1 MDFKK
6 KLNQTIAEIEQQLDL
21 SVDSDDL
28 MEAEFDGYYAIH
40 FYDQNSVSIRLDFTD
55 DGKIDWN
62 SLGHTVTL
70 EKTYEI
76 LKPAN
81 LQQPMSVFVNDEE
94 VDNLSTITF
103 KTPVIVA
110 DPNNF
115 IPLVKHTLEQLAN
128 LQIK

>member
-1 MDFKK
+1 MDFK

-40 FYDQNSVSIRLDFTD
+40 FYDKNGVSIRLDFTD
-55 DGKIDWN
+55 DSEIDWN
-62 SLGHTVTL
+62 SLGHTVTF

-81 LQQPMSVFVNDEE
+81 LQQSMIMFVNSEE
-94 VDNLSTITF
+94 VDNLSSIAF
-103 KTPVIVA
+103 KTSVIVA

-115 IPLVKHTLEQLAN
+115 VPLVKHTLEQFNTLK
-128 LQIK
+128 IK

>member
-1 MDFKK
+1 MDFK

-21 SVDSDDL
+21 SVSSDDL

-62 SLGHTVTL
+62 SLGHTVTF

-76 LKPAN
+76 LKPTK
-81 LQQPMSVFVNDEE
+81 LQQSMSVFVNDEE
-94 VDNLSTITF
+94 VDNLSTLTF
-103 KTPVIVA
+103 KTSVIVA
-110 DPNNF
+110 DPSNF
-115 IPLVKHTLEQLAN
+115 ITLVKHTLEQFNTLK
-128 LQIK
+128 IK